1 MSHRYL
7 PRAKFTTADVT
18 TWRPVPLLFRRRIQ
32 PMASLTMVP
41 AVRNALKRPDV
52 ASVPTEGQ
60 VHNRRRYHMET
71 GATSFPATYTTDG
84 QPCCGTCCEEFPKE
98 AWCHVGTYPW
108 PALQPPA
115 LAPAV
120 TMKERPA
127 AALGNDQDSR
137 SVVKASTC
145 TRTEEYEQAKE

>member
-1 MSHRYL
+1 MLVS
-7 PRAKFTTADVT
+7 T
-18 TWRPVPLLFRRRIQ
+18 
-32 PMASLTMVP
+32 
-41 AVRNALKRPDV
+41 VRDALKRLDV
-52 ASVPTEGQ
+52 TSIPTEGQ

-71 GATSFPATYTTDG
+71 TAASFPATYATDG
-84 QPCCGTCCEEFPKE
+84 QPYYGTCCEEFSKE

-120 TMKERPA
+120 TMEERVA